1 MGTLGGRS
9 RFRRT
14 GTGFLGYP
22 SAATGR
28 HGPCL
33 LHGPVMDVND
43 ATLLGENALA
53 YVLLSYFAITFH
65 RRVLWFPLKKQ
76 IWYILILLLS
86 SQLVQMFIQF
96 IVSHRTSSW
105 LYLIDSGV
113 GALLWPLVT
122 MILLAPQRRSVDTDL
137 DRPL

>member
-1 MGTLGGRS
+1 MG
-9 RFRRT
+9 
-14 GTGFLGYP
+14 
-22 SAATGR
+22 
-28 HGPCL
+28 L
-33 LHGPVMDVND
+33 LMDVND